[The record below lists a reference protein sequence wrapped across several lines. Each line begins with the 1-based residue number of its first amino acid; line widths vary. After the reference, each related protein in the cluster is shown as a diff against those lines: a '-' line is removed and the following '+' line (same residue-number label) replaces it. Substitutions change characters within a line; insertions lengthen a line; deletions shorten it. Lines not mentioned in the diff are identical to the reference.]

1 MDFTLSPELE
11 DLRQRVAK
19 FVADEI
25 MPGEADSVSFD
36 DHENIAEEP
45 LQRLREKAR
54 SEGLWAPHSHHGTG
68 GTWRPLRSSVRW
80 PGNSR

>member
-1 MDFTLSPELE
+1 
-11 DLRQRVAK
+11 
-19 FVADEI
+19 
-25 MPGEADSVSFD
+25 
-36 DHENIAEEP
+36 